1 MPKLSWRAWRRFFF
15 LSPVAAAFAVFAVFL
30 EGAALAILE
39 LEIKAS
45 FEELCVGRRGVKGS
59 DGAKKAG
66 FGNFLV
72 AIFFARAA
80 RRLSLPQLFESSI
93 SSSNLHQDVWQ
104 GQG

>member
-45 FEELCVGRRGVKGS
+45 FEELCEGGAPKGGA
-59 DGAKKAG
+59 DGAKKSG
-66 FGNFLV
+66 V
-72 AIFFARAA
+72 RQFFWSRLFWRARGASPS
-80 RRLSLPQLFESSI
+80 LSCLRAL
-93 SSSNLHQDVWQ
+93 
-104 GQG
+104 